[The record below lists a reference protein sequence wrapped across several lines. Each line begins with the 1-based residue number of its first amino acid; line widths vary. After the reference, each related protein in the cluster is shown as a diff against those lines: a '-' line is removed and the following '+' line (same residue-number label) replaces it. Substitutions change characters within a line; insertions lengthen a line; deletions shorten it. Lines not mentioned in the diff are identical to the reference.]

1 MLVGIFAINQCYLR
15 NTVSRKLFTW
25 QIQGFVTYQWFIK
38 SGLFEFLNRIQT
50 LVGMKH
56 RSTPRNPETTRNGPS
71 ATSPPYAC
79 SVQKTETLES
89 VVVHYKAQGTAPA
102 LFYYIHVN
110 LQTKTVAEPISLKA
124 PLEDISKDCKLGID
138 AKLDIYDLGN
148 GQVTKRV
155 PYVNKGIKMRLHVRF
170 TDDSKHVVFIDRVDD
185 TLHVVQYEPRYFPN
199 NSLLF
204 YSCP

>member
-1 MLVGIFAINQCYLR
+1 M
-15 NTVSRKLFTW
+15 
-25 QIQGFVTYQWFIK
+25 
-38 SGLFEFLNRIQT
+38 
-50 LVGMKH
+50 
-56 RSTPRNPETTRNGPS
+56 
-71 ATSPPYAC
+71 
-79 SVQKTETLES
+79 QKTETLES

-110 LQTKTVAEPISLKA
+110 LQTKTVAEPISFKA

-185 TLHVVQYEPRYFPN
+185 TLHVVQMNQDTFQTIASCFTHAPKMNFFGGLTLRQKGQVVVITSAEGEAIIVLRLLDKEKKGMVQYGSETERAL
-199 NSLLF
+199 SLVPDSECLTV
-204 YSCP
+204 